1 MFQNW
6 SIYIIFSSFKL
17 LERLGEFSTLKFFDD
32 KIWFAVL
39 FQEWNK
45 RKKMCKSTL
54 KVRTRMLHFIINF
67 CIHFRFVQ
75 IAVRT
80 TFLRMLSKSYNIDC
94 STNKDFCTDGLRMS
108 NKIWFFIRIF
118 LALKKCCRKLTKL
131 PPLDYLRPN
140 NIPTRT
146 SIYIIYPNR

>member
-1 MFQNW
+1 MWN
-6 SIYIIFSSFKL
+6 SKSSLDISFSSFKL
-17 LERLGEFSTLKFFDD
+17 LERLGNE
-32 KIWFAVL
+32 
-39 FQEWNK
+39 K
-45 RKKMCKSTL
+45 REKNVYINFEK
-54 KVRTRMLHFIINF
+54 RTRMLHFIINF

-118 LALKKCCRKLTKL
+118 LALKRCCRKLTKL